1 MGFAALIAAGL
12 LAAEPGA
19 APSNS
24 EPIRMVLT
32 PYRAPEELLA
42 RYRPLADRLG
52 AAIGRAVELN
62 VAPDFGAAAE
72 MLLDGRGDLAELTPY
87 AFVNGMQHGKLQ
99 PLAADAM
106 VGRPGTGLIITRAA
120 SDIAKIEQLKGR
132 TFGFVD
138 RFSSTGFLGPW
149 ANLQSK
155 GLDPA
160 ELFTYRF
167 TGSHGA
173 VLRQVLQG
181 ELDAGAISRHAFDQW
196 KDEHPKSSGELR
208 VLLETSRMPGDVIA
222 ASAALSQSDA
232 KALAALLQQLSW
244 EKPHDKKVLDPIA
257 RKAFV
262 PVDVKEY
269 GWLLRVAASI
279 KK

>member
-1 MGFAALIAAGL
+1 MCFIALIAAGL
-12 LAAEPGA
+12 LAADP
-19 APSNS
+19 PSS
-24 EPIRMVLT
+24 EPLQMVLT
-32 PYRAPEELLA
+32 PYRAPEELLS
-42 RYRPLADRLG
+42 RYRPLADRL
-52 AAIGRAVELN
+52 AAAVGRPVELK
-62 VAPDFGAAAE
+62 VAPDFGAAAD
-72 MLLDGRGDLAELTPY
+72 MLVDGRGDVAELTPY
-87 AFVNGMQHGKLQ
+87 AFVNGMQHAKLQ

-106 VGRPGTGLIITRAA
+106 VGRPGTGLIITRAE
-120 SDIAKIEQLKGR
+120 SDITKLELLKGR

-155 GLDPA
+155 GFDPG

-173 VLRQVLQG
+173 VIRGVLQG
-181 ELDAGAISRHAFDQW
+181 ELDAGAVSRHAFDQW
-196 KDEHPKSSGELR
+196 KEEHPKSAGELR

-222 ASAALSQSDA
+222 ASATLPASEVKALST
-232 KALAALLQQLSW
+232 LLLQLSW
-244 EKPHDKKVLDPIA
+244 EKAADKKVLEPIS

>member
-1 MGFAALIAAGL
+1 MGLVALIAVSL
-12 LAAEPGA
+12 LAAEP
-19 APSNS
+19 PP
-24 EPIRMVLT
+24 EPLTLVLT

-52 AAIGRAVELN
+52 AAVGRPIELK

-87 AFVNGMQHGKLQ
+87 AFVNGMQGNKLQ

-106 VGRPGTGLIITRAA
+106 VGRPGTGIIITRSE
-120 SDIAKIEQLKGR
+120 SDITRLELLKGK

-155 GLDPA
+155 GFDPA

-167 TGSHGA
+167 AGSHGA
-173 VLRQVLQG
+173 VLRSVLQG
-181 ELDAGAISRHAFDQW
+181 ELDAGAVSRHAFDQW
-196 KDEHPKSSGELR
+196 KDEHPKSVGDLR
-208 VLLETSRMPGDVIA
+208 VLLETSRMPGDVFA
-222 ASAALSQSDA
+222 ARAQVSPADV
-232 KALAALLQQLSW
+232 KALGAALLQLSW
-244 EKPHDKKVLDPIA
+244 EKAADKKVLDPIA

-269 GWLLRVAASI
+269 AWLLRVAASI